1 MSTSVVGNNS
11 RIKLVIALLL
21 GTIVFPT
28 ISKSQTKLDSM
39 RYGKRIYVS
48 YGGVFT
54 GNGDMWGQKLFL
66 GVNYLLTDR
75 FGFDLNI
82 AGSLID
88 HEFYE
93 YNNTEWS
100 RNEISNGLEFSANG
114 LLFLSK
120 KKIRFYSALGP
131 TVRYSYEHQSKS
143 YGLDYNQTTGE
154 YDWRVDYIE
163 KQGFMIGGNL
173 GVTLDFLLFNLFYI
187 GPKAS
192 MSFFPFDAYRFSYI
206 GLNLIWK

>member
-1 MSTSVVGNNS
+1 
-11 RIKLVIALLL
+11 
-21 GTIVFPT
+21 
-28 ISKSQTKLDSM
+28 M
-39 RYGKRIYVS
+39 RYGKGIYVS

-54 GNGDMWGQKLFL
+54 GNGDMWGQKLYL
-66 GVNYLLTDR
+66 GANCMLTDR
-75 FGFDLNI
+75 FGLDLNI

-93 YNNTEWS
+93 FKNPEWS

-114 LLFLSK
+114 LLFLGK

-154 YDWRVDYIE
+154 SIKRSE
-163 KQGFMIGGNL
+163 
-173 GVTLDFLLFNLFYI
+173 
-187 GPKAS
+187 P
-192 MSFFPFDAYRFSYI
+192 
-206 GLNLIWK
+206 